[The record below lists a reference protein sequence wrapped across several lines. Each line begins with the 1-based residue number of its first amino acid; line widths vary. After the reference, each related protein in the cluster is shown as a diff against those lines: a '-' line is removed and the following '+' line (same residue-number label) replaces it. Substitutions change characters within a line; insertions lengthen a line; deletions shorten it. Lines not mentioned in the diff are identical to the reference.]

1 MQGKDLYTNEA
12 IAALEVKCDKILKE
26 YLYYYLS
33 VFDWDSLVAGDIK
46 VKGKTLNKKKLNEIN
61 IYYPIDISEQKKI
74 VARLDKLSAETK
86 KLEIVYQKK
95 IDGLAE
101 LKKSVFKQTFDCG

>member
-1 MQGKDLYTNEA
+1 MAWL
-12 IAALEVKCDKILKE
+12 V
-26 YLYYYLS
+26 YYLNITDVS
-33 VFDWDSLVAGDIK
+33 GYVNGLTVP
-46 VKGKTLNKKKLNEIN
+46 KLNQERMKSIT
-61 IYYPIDISEQKKI
+61 IPLLSISEQKKI

-95 IDGLAE
+95 IDGLTE